1 MTPVHGVSLNHFF
14 SFHIT
19 LTLEVHSLTTVTL
32 CALEWEYIYMPY
44 LEFNHQYMT
53 ALMLLTAY
61 MTALMTAFHTHIG

>member
-1 MTPVHGVSLNHFF
+1 
-14 SFHIT
+14 
-19 LTLEVHSLTTVTL
+19 
-32 CALEWEYIYMPY
+32 MPY